1 VDDPTTVLV
10 VDDEEGMREGMR
22 RVLERRGFSVDTA
35 ADGGSAL
42 ARLAERDFDL
52 ALVDLKMPGI
62 DGFRV
67 TQAVNESGRETVVV
81 IVSALATV
89 EAAVEVTRHGAFDF
103 LVKPFAPADL
113 LQVVD
118 RAVKQR
124 RLIGDRRMYL
134 SELNRERTLSR
145 QLINSLHDGVIV
157 LNVNAKPLL
166 MNTRAEFLLDTRYRE
181 DMALEEL
188 GLDLSVIA
196 VVREMLSPEAGGPDL
211 QQLRLPHGEAMLRLV
226 FAPWRRVGEPGGLI
240 LVITDVTDEW
250 KTERDKNR
258 FIGMVAHELTS
269 PLAAIVGYIDVVLSG
284 VLDGTPEKLHEVMRG
299 SKTRAEALLDLVKD
313 LQYLNR
319 REAGKIERTIARLD
333 LKKVLEEQLR
343 FFAAQAERAKVALVL
358 EADLP
363 SCEYC
368 ADRGDLD
375 RIFMNLISNGIKY
388 NQEGG
393 RLTVS
398 LEKRGG
404 ALEAVFADTGIGMSP
419 EETQGIF
426 QEFYRARNARTEGI
440 AGTGLGLATVK
451 RVLDQYN
458 GRITVCSVP
467 GEGTTFRVTFPL
479 GVEERDDE
487 ARAAAE
493 DKPQDR

>member
-1 VDDPTTVLV
+1 VLV

-42 ARLAERDFDL
+42 ALLEKRDFDL

-62 DGFRV
+62 DGFQV
-67 TQAVNESGRETVVV
+67 TKAVNDSGRDTVVV

-113 LQVVD
+113 LQVVE
-118 RAVKQR
+118 RAVRQR
-124 RLIGDRRMYL
+124 RLISDRRIYL

-145 QLINSLHDGVIV
+145 QLLNSLRDGVIV
-157 LNVNAKPLL
+157 LNINAKPVL
-166 MNTRAEFLLDTRYRE
+166 MNTRAEFLLDTRYSE
-181 DMALEEL
+181 DMSVERL
-188 GLDLSVIA
+188 GLDPSITGI
-196 VVREMLSPEAGGPDL
+196 VREMLSPGAGGADYR
-211 QQLRLPHGEAMLRLV
+211 QVRLPHGVAMLQVV
-226 FAPWRRVGEPGGLI
+226 FAPWQRGEEPGGLI
-240 LVITDVTDEW
+240 LVITDITDEW

-269 PLAAIVGYIDVVLSG
+269 PLSAIVGYIDVVLSG
-284 VLDGTPEKLHEVMRG
+284 TLDAKPEKIHEVMRA
-299 SKTRAEALLDLVKD
+299 SKTRTEALLDLVKD

-319 REAGKIERTIARLD
+319 REAGKIERTIAKLD
-333 LKKVLEEQLR
+333 LKKVLDEHLK
-343 FFAAQAERAKVALVL
+343 FFAAQAERTKVELVL
-358 EADLP
+358 QADLP
-363 SCEYC
+363 AYGYC

-388 NQEGG
+388 NHEGG

-398 LEKRGG
+398 IEKRGN
-404 ALEAVFADTGIGMSP
+404 AFEVVFADTGIGMST
-419 EETQGIF
+419 EETQNLF

-458 GRITVCSVP
+458 GRISVRSAP
-467 GEGTTFRVTFPL
+467 GEGSVFRVTFPA
-479 GVEERDDE
+479 GVE
-487 ARAAAE
+487 
-493 DKPQDR
+493 